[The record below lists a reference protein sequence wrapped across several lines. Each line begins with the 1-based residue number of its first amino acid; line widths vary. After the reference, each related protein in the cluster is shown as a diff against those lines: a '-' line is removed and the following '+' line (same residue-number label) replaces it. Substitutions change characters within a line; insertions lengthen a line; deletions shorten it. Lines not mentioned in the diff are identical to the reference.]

1 MFRGLLFFLPR
12 ARQDQVFAGFCRL
25 PGVAGLLRVTRRLG
39 LGQLVAD
46 GVKMLGKEDIVPAGA
61 DGAVFR
67 LAPCALTGAFLP
79 FAVLPFAQYVV
90 MLETPVSALFAIAVS
105 GITVMALHMAGWGS
119 ATSSRCSAAC
129 AWRSWSATRSRSGS
143 PSAASC

>member
-1 MFRGLLFFLPR
+1 M
-12 ARQDQVFAGFCRL
+12 
-25 PGVAGLLRVTRRLG
+25 TRR

-67 LAPCALTGAFLP
+67 LAPTFALTGAFLP

-129 AWRSWSATRSRSGS
+129 APAQLVSRWRSRSGS
-143 PSAASC
+143 PSAASCCEPRRSTCTRSWRSSTGPGC